1 MVRPIIDLEP
11 YKAQIIQLYQTGKD
25 PATIALSLQQEHDI
39 QAHSRTVSSRLQAWG
54 VRKYNPRSVR
64 KEPALLERVQEL
76 FYKLGLEDTEILTVL
91 QSEGFQITARTLRRV
106 RTELGLIR
114 RTDDPSQKQVQ
125 EKLALQGLIKE
136 AEAGTIE
143 GYGKELLYRH
153 MRQAGY
159 TAPRFYLSTHGFPL
173 YKHLY

>member
-1 MVRPIIDLEP
+1 M
-11 YKAQIIQLYQTGKD
+11 
-25 PATIALSLQQEHDI
+25 
-39 QAHSRTVSSRLQAWG
+39 SSRLQAWG

-143 GYGKELLYRH
+143 GYGKELLYCH
-153 MRQAGY
+153 M
-159 TAPRFYLSTHGFPL
+159 
-173 YKHLY
+173 